1 MFIFKKDAIYS
12 KHHKGDI
19 YIGNAIRLNYCK
31 DYIHKTKAIK
41 SVFENMHIALHH
53 SVFIFGIGYMLKK
66 NEEKARSTEFAVDA
80 DLPTEYETRKKEK
93 KKPKEAK
100 EDKTEIDPELAK
112 AREEYMKE
120 FGKKGHHSW
129 DTETILKKIKE
140 HKTEKVD

>member
-19 YIGNAIRLNYCK
+19 YIGNAVRLNYCK
-31 DYIHKTKAIK
+31 DYINKTKAIK

-93 KKPKEAK
+93 KKPKEKKVK
-100 EDKTEIDPELAK
+100 EKICANPDDLPFGIDALTDPTRAFHTS
-112 AREEYMKE
+112 A
-120 FGKKGHHSW
+120 F
-129 DTETILKKIKE
+129 
-140 HKTEKVD
+140 